1 MKKTKNIL
9 LSFILFFILI
19 YFTHIQVYASDKEYD
34 IKQATFDIYLT
45 EDGNAKIT
53 ENWSISFTKGDFTRF
68 YKDIY
73 KNLPKVENFDK
84 IEIDSF
90 LINGVLCEQV
100 NNNYER
106 NKYTYYASS
115 YDNYYTLQW
124 FYPATNETVNY
135 TCTYTLSNVVKE
147 TDNDKALFCYRVIG
161 DNFEKKIDK
170 TIVNIYLPKD
180 STIDVQYAPTSK
192 YETTNN
198 CITFTNNNSK
208 GMQKYHIRTNA
219 SIFNHLKY
227 VSLSEIKQQEMK
239 SKMPKFIFIGT
250 ILFMVI
256 IITIKLKKREEK
268 TKGI

>member
-90 LINGVLCEQV
+90 LINGVLCE
-100 NNNYER
+100 
-106 NKYTYYASS
+106 
-115 YDNYYTLQW
+115 
-124 FYPATNETVNY
+124 
-135 TCTYTLSNVVKE
+135 
-147 TDNDKALFCYRVIG
+147 
-161 DNFEKKIDK
+161 
-170 TIVNIYLPKD
+170 
-180 STIDVQYAPTSK
+180 
-192 YETTNN
+192 
-198 CITFTNNNSK
+198 
-208 GMQKYHIRTNA
+208 
-219 SIFNHLKY
+219 
-227 VSLSEIKQQEMK
+227 
-239 SKMPKFIFIGT
+239 
-250 ILFMVI
+250 
-256 IITIKLKKREEK
+256 
-268 TKGI
+268 